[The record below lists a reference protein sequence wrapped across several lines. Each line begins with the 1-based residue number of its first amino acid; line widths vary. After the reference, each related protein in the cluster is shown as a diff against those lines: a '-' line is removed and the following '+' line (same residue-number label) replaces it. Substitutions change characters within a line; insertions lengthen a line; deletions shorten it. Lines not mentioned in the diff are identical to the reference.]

1 MLRETSLIIAALLA
15 ACHCVAQADDMA
27 YMPKEVPA
35 RTADDAVIT
44 MHETDTP
51 GVVAFSLPPETYRVD
66 LLNGQGRVVDSMP
79 PDAAAAFDLDRLRPG
94 TWTLRAHT
102 PVGMRVRRFV
112 VSNRNGLNRAVEASA
127 RPKGR

>member
-1 MLRETSLIIAALLA
+1 MLRETVLIAAAMLTV
-15 ACHCVAQADDMA
+15 CHCRAQADDMA
-27 YMPKEVPA
+27 YMPRVAPA

-51 GVVAFSLPPETYRVD
+51 GVVAFRLPAETYRVD
-66 LLNGQGRVVDSMP
+66 LLNGQGRVVESML
-79 PDAAAAFDLDRLRPG
+79 PDAVGAFDLERLRPG

-102 PVGMRVRRFV
+102 PAGMRVRRFV
-112 VSNRNGLNRAVEASA
+112 VSSRNGLNWAVEASA